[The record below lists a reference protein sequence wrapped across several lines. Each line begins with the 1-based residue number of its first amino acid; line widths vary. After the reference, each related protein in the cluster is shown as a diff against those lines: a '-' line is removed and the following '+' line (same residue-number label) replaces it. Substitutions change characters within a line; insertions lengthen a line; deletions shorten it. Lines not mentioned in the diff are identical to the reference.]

1 MMARERKAT
10 RSTLSAYDAD
20 LRNFY
25 AFLKGQQ
32 VEQTTLANIQE
43 YLATQTHLSSA
54 TIARRLSSL
63 RQFYAYLA
71 NRGITKE
78 NALPFIKVA
87 HLKSS
92 PLSSLSTIHVDRLWE
107 GAKAWNEPEGKRL
120 FALLQILQATDMAV
134 KAIVSL
140 PLSFIQLP
148 SQAAHNPWDTLQEYL
163 NIRPYFFVHG
173 QESPWLFPSSSQKGH
188 LTPQRFGQLLKE
200 LGLKIGIDPALIS
213 LSTVRRG
220 LHHLNK
226 L

>member
-20 LRNFY
+20 LRNFF
-25 AFLKGQQ
+25 AFLKGHK
-32 VEQTTLANIQE
+32 VEQTTVANIQD
-43 YLATQTHLSSA
+43 YLSTQTHLSSA
-54 TIARRLSSL
+54 TIARRLSAL

-78 NALPFIKVA
+78 RAFPFIKVA
-87 HLKSS
+87 HLKSI
-92 PLSSLSTIHVDRLWE
+92 PLSSLSTTHVDCLLE
-107 GAKAWNEPEGKRL
+107 EAKAWNEPEGKRL
-120 FALLQILQATDMAV
+120 SALLQILQATDMAV
-134 KAIVSL
+134 KEIVSL
-140 PLSFIQLP
+140 PLRYIQQS
-148 SQAAHNPWDTLQEYL
+148 SQAAHHPWEALQEYL
-163 NIRPYFFVHG
+163 KIRPYFLTHG

-200 LGLKIGIDPALIS
+200 LGIKIGIDPALIS
-213 LSTVRRG
+213 LSTVRCG